1 LLLAGRRFRA
11 EIDIDRTVRIDQK
24 EGAPT
29 KLRQGRQAHTL
40 RNEAKI
46 RARHER
52 INALESILEEL
63 AENSEYDM
71 VRLKAAEA
79 WLNRQEGMP
88 VARNVN
94 MTAQAP
100 RDFDFNNWPDDKLEA
115 LNTLLR
121 DEPAA
126 APAIT
131 DDRQLSDDE

>member
-1 LLLAGRRFRA
+1 
-11 EIDIDRTVRIDQK
+11 
-24 EGAPT
+24 
-29 KLRQGRQAHTL
+29 
-40 RNEAKI
+40 
-46 RARHER
+46 
-52 INALESILEEL
+52 
-63 AENSEYDM
+63 
-71 VRLKAAEA
+71 
-79 WLNRQEGMP
+79 MP

-94 MTAQAP
+94 MIAQAP